1 MKQRIITGVS
11 MISAVFVLLVFGG
24 ILAASVAA
32 LVVGLSL
39 YEEFKALKTA
49 GHHPVEWPAWAVTVI
64 AAPCVYLWGNMM
76 PLLMLLCVIAA
87 IAVVGTV
94 VFRKG
99 PKVEDIVYSILPV
112 LTITLPGLFMI
123 EQTNFAANYLGRMYL
138 SLLLFVPILGDT
150 FAYFVG
156 SKLRGPKLCP
166 EVSPNKTIS
175 GAVGGLLGSVIAAMA
190 IYGITIA
197 ASGTQG
203 VPTWWMMLLL
213 GLVGGVAAQIGD
225 LFHSLL
231 KRHCGIKDFSNM
243 FPGHGGMLDRMDSI
257 LFGSVVVYLFHM
269 LVTMGV

>member
-64 AAPCVYLWGNMM
+64 AVPCVYLWGNMM
-76 PLLMLLCVIAA
+76 SLLMLLCVIAA

-123 EQTNFAANYLGRMYL
+123 EQTNFAANFLGRMYL

-175 GAVGGLLGSVIAAMA
+175 GAVGGLLGSVVAAMA

-203 VPTWWMMLLL
+203 VPAWWMMLLL